1 MNESTLNQLID
12 NVVSQGKLVNGFY
25 ELMLPHFTCSDGRV
39 VQKIKTPLYKDEDS
53 IDWPFI
59 IMFENPRGLSA
70 SEKDFTRPDLNSIV
84 TLTLNASKNH
94 RIKKSAE
101 DKLADI
107 AKEYD
112 IPSWEGGNEGV
123 YYSVTPNDEAIIC
136 RKDKE
141 ENPTYESG
149 IRVEIFPPYCDLV
162 HNKTFTDW
170 MKKDTMNGCCDYS
183 RLGKLIDWME
193 NGTHA
198 NRPSPID
205 MYYSD
210 VADVLKD
217 VKIEYLEDEYEEI
230 DPNSN
235 KLMRPA
241 FDMVPYSFMLES
253 IKSKI
258 LELICADVKK
268 YDMQVDPRL
277 SIAFADGENGLEC
290 NLTDNTVGV
299 IIQGNQDNPDN
310 LELSFIHG
318 TSMDNP
324 SWSADIP
331 LERFPVESL
340 ILIYNNLK

>member
-12 NVVSQGKLVNGFY
+12 NIVSQGEKTDKFY
-25 ELMLPHFTCSDGRV
+25 ELALPNFTCSDGRV
-39 VQKIKTPLYKDEDS
+39 VQKIKAPLCKDADNF
-53 IDWPFI
+53 DFPFI
-59 IMFENPRGLSA
+59 IMFENPRGSSA
-70 SEKDFTRPDLNSIV
+70 TEKDFTRPDFNSIV
-84 TLTLNASKNH
+84 TLALNASKNH
-94 RIKKSAE
+94 RMKKSAE

-112 IPSWEGGNEGV
+112 IPSWEGGNDGV

-141 ENPTYESG
+141 ESPNFESG
-149 IRVEIFPPYCDLV
+149 IRVEIYPPYCDLV

-170 MKKDTMNGCCDYS
+170 MKKDIMDGGCDYM
-183 RLGKLIDWME
+183 RLGKLIDWMD

-217 VKIEYLEDEYEEI
+217 VKVEYLEDEYEEVEQV
-230 DPNSN
+230 SN
-235 KLMRPA
+235 KLMRPV
-241 FDMVPYSFMLES
+241 FDMDPYSFMLES
-253 IKSKI
+253 IKNKI
-258 LELICADVKK
+258 LKLIYTDVNEFG
-268 YDMQVDPRL
+268 MQVDSRL
-277 SIAFADGENGLEC
+277 SIAFADGDNGLEC
-290 NLTDNTVGV
+290 NLTDDTIGV
-299 IIQGNQDNPDN
+299 ILQVNQDNPDN
-310 LELSFIHG
+310 LELSFVHG
-318 TSMDNP
+318 TTMDNP

>member
-1 MNESTLNQLID
+1 MRHIIPINVHRSRQGTSEIIELIIFWNLVD
-12 NVVSQGKLVNGFY
+12 IIYRCIARSKQVSG
-25 ELMLPHFTCSDGRV
+25 
-39 VQKIKTPLYKDEDS
+39 
-53 IDWPFI
+53 
-59 IMFENPRGLSA
+59 
-70 SEKDFTRPDLNSIV
+70 
-84 TLTLNASKNH
+84 
-94 RIKKSAE
+94 
-101 DKLADI
+101 
-107 AKEYD
+107 
-112 IPSWEGGNEGV
+112 
-123 YYSVTPNDEAIIC
+123 
-136 RKDKE
+136 
-141 ENPTYESG
+141 
-149 IRVEIFPPYCDLV
+149 
-162 HNKTFTDW
+162 
-170 MKKDTMNGCCDYS
+170 
-183 RLGKLIDWME
+183 
-193 NGTHA
+193 
-198 NRPSPID
+198 
-205 MYYSD
+205 
-210 VADVLKD
+210 
-217 VKIEYLEDEYEEI
+217 KIEYLEDEYEEI